1 MRTGAPCAAR
11 AFRLSL
17 AAIAVAAAFGLQ
29 TSSNGELSWS
39 PAHAQ
44 EAVRGEIGA
53 PLQAARDLIKAKKYS
68 EALARLREADAVPN
82 RTANENF
89 LLEQMRASAALSA
102 GDNGQAI
109 KAISS

>member
-39 PAHAQ
+39 PAHRQ

-53 PLQAARDLIKAKKYS
+53 RCRPRDLIKAKKYS
-68 EALARLREADAVPN
+68 EALAR
-82 RTANENF
+82 
-89 LLEQMRASAALSA
+89 AA
-102 GDNGQAI
+102 
-109 KAISS
+109 